1 MSDKL
6 KDQTRSLS
14 DTEIDFFAIKKA
26 LPNLCSADLELVI
39 STAASLLR
47 KEAYREAIKTIQM
60 ASDPKVIELLKEY
73 DK

>member
-1 MSDKL
+1 MSKAPT
-6 KDQTRSLS
+6 KSLS
-14 DTEIDFFAIKKA
+14 DTDIDFFAIKKA

-39 STAASLLR
+39 LEATKLLR

-73 DK
+73 EK